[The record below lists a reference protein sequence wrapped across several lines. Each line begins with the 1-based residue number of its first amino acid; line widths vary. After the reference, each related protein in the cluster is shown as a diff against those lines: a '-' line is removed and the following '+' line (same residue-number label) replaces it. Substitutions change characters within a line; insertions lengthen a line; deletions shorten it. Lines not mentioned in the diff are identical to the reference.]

1 MQISRV
7 LLWKNMGIKP
17 QPPKKVPKNT
27 KKSKWNENEMKIKM
41 KTQIKMKKNPNQKH
55 IKKEI
60 KLEKK
65 FNKNIM
71 PIKQ

>member
-1 MQISRV
+1 
-7 LLWKNMGIKP
+7 
-17 QPPKKVPKNT
+17 
-27 KKSKWNENEMKIKM
+27 MKIKM

-71 PIKQ
+71 PKKQ